1 MFATEMSGRAPWRVV
16 LLSVALLSLAIL
28 AACGGGGSSDD
39 GGPDGATP
47 DEGVTQSFG
56 EGDITV
62 DINTLDTG
70 LIKGSASARAAEGWH
85 VTDIVVAASDP
96 EGHDWNVLQLP
107 QDAIDRGR
115 TMVFEVVLQELARG
129 EQIDVTAVAIFEDE
143 DGNRVERRLTDTW
156 PP

>member
-1 MFATEMSGRAPWRVV
+1 MSGRAPWQAV
-16 LLSVALLSLAIL
+16 LLFIALLPLAIL

-39 GGPDGATP
+39 SGPDGALP
-47 DEGVTQSFG
+47 DEGVTQSFD

-70 LIKGSASARAAEGWH
+70 LIKGSASARAAAGWH

-107 QDAIDRGR
+107 QEAIDGGR
-115 TMVFEVVLQELARG
+115 AMVFEVVIQELPRG
-129 EQIDVTAVAIFEDE
+129 EQIDVTAVATFEDE
-143 DGNRVERRLTDTW
+143 DGNRVERRLMDTW